1 MESIFVRPAAG
12 SRVRQPERASRVMP
26 ESGDRVPRNSY
37 YERLILAGDVVLA
50 DQASPPTTPPVRAAA
65 KRSKEK

>member
-1 MESIFVRPAAG
+1 
-12 SRVRQPERASRVMP
+12 MP